1 MVIGNLRDQIIY
13 PDTYADMVNK
23 QKSERD
29 LSEIM
34 QMVHLEHIVR
44 RDSYDQVKDWTD
56 ILSGGEKQRMAM
68 ARLFY
73 HKYVIIF
80 SDNSNNNMIISY
92 A

>member
-23 QKSERD
+23 QMSEQD
-29 LSEIM
+29 LTEIM
-34 QMVHLEHIVR
+34 KTVHLDHIVR
-44 RDSYDQVKDWTD
+44 RDSYEAVKDWTD

-73 HKYVIIF
+73 HKYV
-80 SDNSNNNMIISY
+80 NVCGKY
-92 A
+92 P